1 MSIVETVETVE
12 TVENAMLST
21 AMRAALVAAP
31 KKHPKSILTAV
42 RIHAGPHGIEIT
54 GNNLEC
60 AFQAGLPT
68 NETGAVV
75 DIAVPRT
82 AAETWIKAGVE
93 RIDVESCAA
102 AAAGIRA
109 PVEDG
114 REHPSIDLPSTA
126 AAEMSLPFPILADV
140 EKHIGA
146 AADEESSRYA
156 LGGVYVESGAG
167 CVRFVGTD
175 GRRLHVFRFSRPSEG
190 AFHHV
195 IPLYALTAAAKCIGL
210 TIDGRGAAKKK
221 AAAAMLVRLTID
233 EKGRGAFRWNVGNCS
248 FRFTFRCIE
257 GRFPRYRD
265 VFPAWVESGN
275 LASGWID
282 ADDVSYHAETCRKNV
297 CTENSKGVDIVG
309 PGAGHNC
316 AMRARAADRGEYD
329 RPIVGSL
336 PIGFSRKLDP
346 RFLVDAIR
354 AAVQFSG
361 GSNHVEVFA
370 TMDKGDAVYL
380 GKPGDVFREGAG
392 DCFAAV
398 IMPLAAD

>member
-1 MSIVETVETVE
+1 MSIVETVE

-21 AMRAALVAAP
+21 AIKAALVVAP
-31 KKHPKSILTAV
+31 RKHPKPILTAV
-42 RIHAGPHGIEIT
+42 RIHAGPHGIEVT
-54 GNNLEC
+54 GNNLDC

-68 NETGAVV
+68 NETGAAV
-75 DIAVPRT
+75 DIAIPRT
-82 AAETWIKAGVE
+82 AAELWGKAGIE

-114 REHPSIDLPSTA
+114 REHPSTDAPSTA
-126 AAEMSLPFPILADV
+126 AAELSIPFPILADV

-175 GRRLHVFRFSRPSEG
+175 GRRLHVFRFARPSDG

-195 IPLYALTAAAKCIGL
+195 IPVFAIAAAVKCIGL

-221 AAAAMLVRLTID
+221 AAAALPVRVEVD
-233 EKGRGAFRWNVGNCS
+233 EKGRGAFRWSVGNCS
-248 FRFTFRCIE
+248 FIFSFRCID

-265 VFPAWVESGN
+265 VFPAWVESGSG
-275 LASGWID
+275 LSGWLNA
-282 ADDVSYHAETCRKNV
+282 ADVAYHAETCRKNV

-316 AMRARAADRGEYD
+316 SIRARSADRGEYD
-329 RPIVGSL
+329 RPIIASL

-361 GSNHVEVFA
+361 GAADVELFA
-370 TMDKGDAVYL
+370 TMEKGEAVYL
-380 GKPGDVFREGAG
+380 GKPGDVFRDGAG

>member
-1 MSIVETVETVE
+1 MSIVETVE
-12 TVENAMLST
+12 TVENAMLS
-21 AMRAALVAAP
+21 AAIKAALVVAP
-31 KKHPKSILTAV
+31 RKHPKPILTAV
-42 RIHAGPHGIEIT
+42 RIHAGPHGIEVT
-54 GNNLEC
+54 GNNLDC

-68 NETGAVV
+68 NETGAAV
-75 DIAVPRT
+75 DIAIPRT
-82 AAETWIKAGVE
+82 AAELWGKAGIE

-114 REHPSIDLPSTA
+114 REHPSIDAQSTA
-126 AAEMSLPFPILADV
+126 AAELSIPFPILADV

-146 AADEESSRYA
+146 AADDESSRYA

-175 GRRLHVFRFSRPSEG
+175 GRRLHVFRFARPSDG

-195 IPLYALTAAAKCIGL
+195 IPVFAIAAAVKCIGM

-221 AAAAMLVRLTID
+221 AAAALLVRIEVD
-233 EKGRGAFRWNVGNCS
+233 EKGRGAFRWIVGNCNFILS
-248 FRFTFRCIE
+248 FRCIE

-275 LASGWID
+275 GLAGWLNA
-282 ADDVSYHAETCRKNV
+282 ADVAYHAETCRKTV

-316 AMRARAADRGEYD
+316 AMRARSAGRGEYD
-329 RPIVGSL
+329 RPIVASL

-361 GSNHVEVFA
+361 GAADVELFA
-370 TMDKGDAVYL
+370 TMEKGEAVYL
-380 GKPGDVFREGAG
+380 GKPGDVFRDGAG